1 MSYWYDD
8 FSRFPKMGADTHFT
22 FTEGHIRLLIWMCEV
37 QQESIQEACE
47 ILLQRDEQPSDA
59 LLHARE
65 GVLDLKTWGFRLLA
79 SIEDDEDD
87 DEDTDDAV
95 EVGDTEPSYGAITTD
110 DIKSF
115 REALEGRRPLHR
127 NSAERK
133 GGNFLQKLR
142 RWYMSL

>member
-1 MSYWYDD
+1 MTDWYDD
-8 FSRFPKMGADTHFT
+8 FSRLPKMAADTHFT

-79 SIEDDEDD
+79 SIEDVEDD
-87 DEDTDDAV
+87 DEDTDDAL
-95 EVGDTEPSYGAITTD
+95 EVGDTEPSHGAITTD

>member
-8 FSRFPKMGADTHFT
+8 PSRLPKMGADTHFT

-87 DEDTDDAV
+87 DKDTDDAV
-95 EVGDTEPSYGAITTD
+95 EVGDTEASYGAITTD

-115 REALEGRRPLHR
+115 REALEGRRPIHR
-127 NSAERK
+127 DGAERK

>member
-1 MSYWYDD
+1 MSDWYDD
-8 FSRFPKMGADTHFT
+8 FSRLPKMAANTHFT

-47 ILLQRDEQPSDA
+47 IMLQRDEQPSDA

-65 GVLDLKTWGFRLLA
+65 GVLDLKAWGFRLLS
-79 SIEDDEDD
+79 SIEDNEDEYEQA
-87 DEDTDDAV
+87 DEAL
-95 EVGDTEPSYGAITTD
+95 ELCDTEHPGSSITTN

-115 REALEGRRPLHR
+115 REALEGRRSLHR
-127 NSAERK
+127 NSPERK

>member
-1 MSYWYDD
+1 MSDCYDE
-8 FSRFPKMGADTHFT
+8 FSRLPEMAADTHFT

-37 QQESIQEACE
+37 QQETIQEACE

-65 GVLDLKTWGFRLLA
+65 GVLDLKTWGFRLL
-79 SIEDDEDD
+79 SCVEDLENEDENT
-87 DEDTDDAV
+87 DEAL
-95 EVGDTEPSYGAITTD
+95 EVGDTKSSYGAITTD
-110 DIKSF
+110 DIKDF

-127 NSAERK
+127 DSPERK

>member
-1 MSYWYDD
+1 VSDWYDD
-8 FSRFPKMGADTHFT
+8 FSRLPKMAADTHFT

-37 QQESIQEACE
+37 QQETIQEACE

-65 GVLDLKTWGFRLLA
+65 GVLDLKTWGYRLLA
-79 SIEDDEDD
+79 TIEDYEDEDGGD
-87 DEDTDDAV
+87 DDTD
-95 EVGDTEPSYGAITTD
+95 EVGDTEAPHGAITSD

-127 NSAERK
+127 NSAKRK

>member
-1 MSYWYDD
+1 MSDWYDEP
-8 FSRFPKMGADTHFT
+8 SRLPKMAAGTHFT

-47 ILLQRDEQPSDA
+47 ILLQRDQQPSDA

-65 GVLDLKTWGFRLLA
+65 GVLDLKTWGYRLLS
-79 SIEDDEDD
+79 SIEDNEDED
-87 DEDTDDAV
+87 EDADDAI
-95 EVGDTEPSYGAITTD
+95 EVGDTEAPDGAITTD

-115 REALEGRRPLHR
+115 REALEGRRTVHR
-127 NSAERK
+127 DRTERK